1 MCVCGQ
7 EGGSVE
13 SREKK
18 SAISFHYKLPSA
30 VPNRTLSAGSTTP
43 SQAVQV
49 GAL

>member
-7 EGGSVE
+7 ERGSVE

-18 SAISFHYKLPSA
+18 SAISFHYKLPTA
-30 VPNRTLSAGSTTP
+30 VLSLTGSTTP